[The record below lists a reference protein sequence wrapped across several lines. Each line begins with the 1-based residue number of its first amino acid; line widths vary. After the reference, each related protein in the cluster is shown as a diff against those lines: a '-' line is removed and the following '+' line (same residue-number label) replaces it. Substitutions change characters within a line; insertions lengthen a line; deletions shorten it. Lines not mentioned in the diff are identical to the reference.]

1 MSALRPHL
9 FLLLVV
15 TIFSGNILVGKAL
28 VDLPPFT
35 ISLGRVAIALVVMLP
50 LGWHQAR
57 HGWPVFRRHWRP
69 LLGLALSGVAFFN
82 ALIYAA
88 LKFTSAT
95 NVAILESLIPVATL
109 LLSVLLLGERFRPLQ
124 WGGVVVSLGGA
135 VVVITAG
142 EGAELVPGGVNP
154 GDLIMLLAV
163 LVWVGYSLLVK
174 EHMARFPRYGGLL
187 VMLVIANLALA
198 PIALLEGAWQVVP
211 RLSSA
216 ELAGLG
222 YLGLFP
228 SVVALLLYNSALADI
243 GPTRAAVY
251 LNLLPVFT
259 MLGAWWWLGDHI
271 LAVQVVGSLV
281 VIAGVWCTISPPRPR
296 RGRLD

>member
-1 MSALRPHL
+1 MRSLRPHL

-15 TIFSGNILVGKAL
+15 AIFSGNILVGKAL
-28 VDLPPFT
+28 SALPPFT
-35 ISLGRVAIALVVMLP
+35 ISLSRVAIALVAMLP

-57 HGWPVFRRHWRP
+57 HGVPVFRRHWRP
-69 LLGLALSGVAFFN
+69 LLGLALTGVAFFN

-88 LKFTSAT
+88 LQFTSAT

-109 LLSVLLLGERFRPLQ
+109 LLSVLLLGEHYRPLQ
-124 WGGVVVSLGGA
+124 WAGVVVSLGGA
-135 VVVITAG
+135 IVVITAG
-142 EGAELVPGGVNP
+142 QHVDFVPGGLNP
-154 GDLIMLLAV
+154 GNLIMLLAI

-198 PIALLEGAWQVVP
+198 PIALLEGAWEVLP
-211 RLSSA
+211 RLTAA

-222 YLGLFP
+222 YLGIFP
-228 SVVALLLYNSALADI
+228 SVVALLLYNSALAAI

-259 MLGAWWWLGDHI
+259 MLGAWWWLGEHI
-271 LAVQVVGSLV
+271 LTVQVVGSLV
-281 VIAGVWCTISPPRPR
+281 VVVGVWCTIAPPRR
-296 RGRLD
+296 SSRAGS